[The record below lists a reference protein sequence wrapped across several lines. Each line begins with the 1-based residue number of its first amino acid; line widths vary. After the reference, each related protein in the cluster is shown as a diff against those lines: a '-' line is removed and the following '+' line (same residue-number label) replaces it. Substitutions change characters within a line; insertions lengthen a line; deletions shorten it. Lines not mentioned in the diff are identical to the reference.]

1 MARSET
7 ERARARL
14 RRWLALFFL
23 ALAVPGGVLVYW
35 AYDQLK
41 WESFRRQQVLAQDL
55 ADGVDRRLADLVRT
69 EEGRPPED
77 YGFLL
82 APGDPDRPE
91 GRRSPLA
98 VFPPGNPIPGLLGW
112 FEVGEDGRFGTPW
125 VPGPGVSPARLGI
138 DPAELA
144 HRQAAAHRI
153 EAVLVGNRLADV
165 GATGGEAVPPEP
177 EQPDAAPAPA
187 PATRAEHPS
196 SRDERAKGE
205 AKQASETRLSQ
216 AAFERLAAQAP
227 ARGADAGR
235 SPSLGHVE
243 DLALDSGLARRRQA
257 PAPHP
262 AVPEAGPA
270 GVAELGP
277 ETQSD
282 QLFAQPARPGL
293 TNPAPV
299 NDPVLLFHVAQEP
312 FRLARLDSGHLVLF
326 RRALKGGEQV
336 IQGLLLELAPF
347 LAGLVGEPFA
357 ASPLAG
363 SADLTLAHRGEL
375 LTTLGAQGAAGAGS
389 GREGYAVRAQ
399 GLSGELLLRARP
411 QEPFGALE
419 LIFSSRR
426 LPVPPGA
433 SAIGA
438 IAAALALVL
447 LGGTWLLWRL
457 GARQIA
463 LAGQQ
468 QAFVSA
474 VSHEL
479 KTPLTSIRLYA
490 EMLRAGFADETRRET
505 YYRYIQEESER
516 LSRLIANVLQLSRMS
531 RGDLRVELRPVEI
544 AELMDLV
551 RERVTAPAERAG
563 FRLELRCAGPGRVQA
578 DPDAF
583 LQVLINLVDNALKFA
598 ARSEPRLV
606 AIGCERL
613 DAHWWRF
620 QVRDHGPGVP
630 KASRRQ
636 IFRLFYRGEEAI
648 KQAIPG
654 TGIGL
659 ALVQG
664 LTLAMGGRVTVVNK
678 EPGAELRVDLRAAD
692 DTCQNR

>member
-1 MARSET
+1 MARSDT

-41 WESFRRQQVLAQDL
+41 WESFRRQQILAQDL
-55 ADGVDRRLADLVRT
+55 ADRVDRRLADLART
-69 EEGRPPED
+69 ESVRPPED

-82 APGDPDRPE
+82 APGHPDRPD

-98 VFPPGNPIPGLLGW
+98 AFPPGTKIPGLLGW
-112 FEVGEDGRFGTPW
+112 FEVAEDGRFSTPW

-138 DPAELA
+138 APAELA
-144 HRQAAAHRI
+144 QRQAAAHRI
-153 EAVLVGNRLADV
+153 EAVLIGNRLADT
-165 GATGGEAVPPEP
+165 GAAGREPAPPEP
-177 EQPDAAPAPA
+177 RQPDSAPPPAPA
-187 PATRAEHPS
+187 ARAEYPS
-196 SRDERAKGE
+196 AREVRAKDE
-205 AKQASETRLSQ
+205 AKQVSETRLSQ

-227 ARGADAGR
+227 ERRTDAGR
-235 SPSLGHVE
+235 SRSLGHVE
-243 DLALDSGLARRRQA
+243 DLALDSGLAQRRQA
-257 PAPHP
+257 PAPMP
-262 AVPEAGPA
+262 AEPRAGPA
-270 GVAELGP
+270 AVAGP
-277 ETQSD
+277 ETESD
-282 QLFAQPARPGL
+282 QAIAQQAPTGL
-293 TNPAPV
+293 TDPAPLS
-299 NDPVLLFHVAQEP
+299 DPVLLFHVAQEP

-326 RRALKGGEQV
+326 RRALKAGEQV
-336 IQGLLLELAPF
+336 IQGLLLELGPF

-363 SADLTLAHRGEL
+363 TADLTLAHRGEL
-375 LTTLGAQGAAGAGS
+375 LTTLRAQGAAGAES
-389 GREGYAVRAQ
+389 AREGYAVRAQ
-399 GLSGELLLRARP
+399 ELSGELLLRTRP

-505 YYRYIQEESER
+505 YYRYIHEESER
-516 LSRLIANVLQLSRMS
+516 LSRLITNVLQLSRMS
-531 RGDLRVELRPVEI
+531 RGDLRVAVRPVEI

-551 RERVTAPAERAG
+551 RERVTAPADRCG
-563 FRLELRCAGPGRVQA
+563 FRLDLRCADPGRVRA

-583 LQVLINLVDNALKFA
+583 VQVLINLVDNALKFA
-598 ARSEPRLV
+598 ARSEPKL
-606 AIGCERL
+606 IEIDCERL
-613 DAHWWRF
+613 DTHWWRF
-620 QVRDHGPGVP
+620 RVRDYGPGVP
-630 KASRRQ
+630 KSGRRR
-636 IFRLFYRGEEAI
+636 IFRLFYRGEEAV

-659 ALVQG
+659 ALVEG
-664 LTLAMGGRVTVVNK
+664 LTLAMGGRVTVVNRA
-678 EPGAELRVDLRAAD
+678 PGAELRVDLRAAEGAA
-692 DTCQNR
+692 

>member
-1 MARSET
+1 VGILPPPAG
-7 ERARARL
+7 
-14 RRWLALFFL
+14 
-23 ALAVPGGVLVYW
+23 PG
-35 AYDQLK
+35 
-41 WESFRRQQVLAQDL
+41 
-55 ADGVDRRLADLVRT
+55 
-69 EEGRPPED
+69 
-77 YGFLL
+77 
-82 APGDPDRPE
+82 PGDADRPE

-98 VFPPGNPIPGLLGW
+98 VFPPGAPIPGLLGW
-112 FEVGEDGRFGTPW
+112 FEVAEDGRFSTPW

-138 DPAELA
+138 DPADLA
-144 HRQAAAHRI
+144 QRQAAAHRI
-153 EAVLVGNRLADV
+153 EAVLIGNRLAERGTV
-165 GATGGEAVPPEP
+165 EVKAAPPEP
-177 EQPDAAPAPA
+177 RRRNEVASPAPA
-187 PATRAEHPS
+187 ALAKKPS
-196 SRDERAKGE
+196 AKDEPLDAPG
-205 AKQASETRLSQ
+205 TRLSQ
-216 AAFERLAAQAP
+216 AAFERLAAPEIQ
-227 ARGADAGR
+227 RRKDAGPSR
-235 SPSLGHVE
+235 SLGSSE
-243 DLALDSGLARRRQA
+243 ELALDSDLAGRRQA
-257 PAPHP
+257 AARNEAPP
-262 AVPEAGPA
+262 SAPLAVPAASADGTHEGELDEALPR
-270 GVAELGP
+270 ELPLGP
-277 ETQSD
+277 ETVPAGNGPVR
-282 QLFAQPARPGL
+282 LFD
-293 TNPAPV
+293 V
-299 NDPVLLFHVAQEP
+299 SHEP

-326 RRALKGGEQV
+326 RRALKAGEQV
-336 IQGLLLELAPF
+336 IQGLLLEQGPF
-347 LAGLVGEPFA
+347 ISGLVGEPFA

-363 SADLTLAHRGEL
+363 TADLSLAHRGEL

-389 GREGYAVRAQ
+389 AREGYAVRAQ
-399 GLSGELLLRARP
+399 ELSGELLLRARP

-479 KTPLTSIRLYA
+479 KTPLTSIRMYT
-490 EMLRAGFADETRRET
+490 EMLRAGFADEARRET
-505 YYRYIQEESER
+505 YYRYIHEESER

-531 RGDLRVELRPVEI
+531 RGDLRVAVRTVEI

-598 ARSEPRLV
+598 ARSEPRLIE
-606 AIGCERL
+606 IGCERL

-620 QVRDHGPGVP
+620 RVRDYGPGVP
-630 KASRRQ
+630 KASRRE

-648 KQAIPG
+648 RQAIPG

-664 LTLAMGGRVTVVNK
+664 LTLAMGGRVTVVNR
-678 EPGAELRVDLRAAD
+678 EPGAELCVDLRSADGAA
-692 DTCQNR
+692 